1 MLSFDVLY
9 NRLSASLLPYLE
21 SVEYVDA
28 LGKDPST
35 LAVTLCNADGRF
47 TREWSC
53 TQGDSLSLRFGA
65 ATPDPFAISE
75 VSVEAVPRLVTWRAS
90 ARPAT
95 IKAPSGRGKGTSPPS
110 SGALISDKR
119 SWDSYTSTV
128 TLREVAQ
135 RVCAEC
141 GLALQYSAKANPRLL
156 RVVRFRESGYHLL
169 ERLCRMHGLSVRAT
183 AARVQIVA
191 RPGTPDAPAQNVV
204 DVPSDAIISIQNTEA
219 LRVSRIQSARRDPYT
234 NRVERVSYGDGDGGV
249 VSLGY
254 SIADAASIY
263 DEAILDALAGGLTV
277 YPDPRYV
284 AGAVLKID
292 GIGLRVVTEMRY
304 TRTGDSEQMTL
315 STRGA

>member
-21 SVEYVDA
+21 SVEYVDT

-141 GLALQYSAKANPRLL
+141 GLALQYSAKTNPRLL

-219 LRVSRIQSARRDPYT
+219 LRVSRIQSAWRDPYT

-277 YPDPRYV
+277 YPDARYV
-284 AGAVLKID
+284 AGAVLKIP
-292 GIGLRVVTEMRY
+292 GLGLRVVTEMRY

-315 STRGA
+315 STKGA

>member
-21 SVEYVDA
+21 QVEYVDTV
-28 LGKDPST
+28 GRDPST

-47 TREWSC
+47 TREWAC
-53 TQGDSLSLRFGA
+53 TKGDSLSLRFGA
-65 ATPDPFAISE
+65 ATPDPLAISG

-95 IKAPSGRGKGTSPPS
+95 VKAPSGRGGGTPPPA
-110 SGALISDKR
+110 SGAFVSDKR

-128 TLREVAQ
+128 TLRDVAQ

-141 GLALQYSAKANPRLL
+141 GLALHYSAKANPRLL
-156 RVVRFRESGYHLL
+156 RVARLRESGYHLL
-169 ERLCRMHGLSVRAT
+169 ERLCRMYGLSVRAT
-183 AARVQIVA
+183 AAQVQIVA
-191 RPGTPDAPAQNVV
+191 RPGTPDAPAQAAI
-204 DVPSDAIISIQNTEA
+204 DVPASAIISMQNTEA
-219 LRVSRIQSARRDPYT
+219 LKVSRIQSARRDPYS
-234 NRVERVSYGDGDGGV
+234 NRVERVVYGDGDGGIA
-249 VSLGY
+249 SLGY
-254 SIADAASIY
+254 SAADAASIY

-277 YPDPRYV
+277 YPDARYV

-315 STRGA
+315 STKGA

>member
-21 SVEYVDA
+21 SVEYIDT

-47 TREWSC
+47 TRGWAC
-53 TQGDSLSLRFGA
+53 TKGDSLSLRFGA

-141 GLALQYSAKANPRLL
+141 GLALQYSAKTNPRLL
-156 RVVRFRESGYHLL
+156 RVARFRESGYHLL

-204 DVPSDAIISIQNTEA
+204 DVPSDAIISVQNTEA
-219 LRVSRIQSARRDPYT
+219 LKVSRIQSARRDPYT
-234 NRVERVSYGDGDGGV
+234 NRVERVSYGDGDGGI

-277 YPDPRYV
+277 YPDARYV
-284 AGAVLKID
+284 AGAVLKIP
-292 GIGLRVVTEMRY
+292 GLGLRVVTEMRY

>member
-21 SVEYVDA
+21 SVEYVDT

-141 GLALQYSAKANPRLL
+141 GLALQYSAKTNPRLL

-277 YPDPRYV
+277 YPDARYV

>member
-21 SVEYVDA
+21 SVEYIDT

-47 TREWSC
+47 TREWAC
-53 TQGDSLSLRFGA
+53 TKGDSLSLRFGA

-75 VSVEAVPRLVTWRAS
+75 VSAEAVPRLVTWRAS

-95 IKAPSGRGKGTSPPS
+95 IKAPAGRGKGTSPPS

-204 DVPSDAIISIQNTEA
+204 DVPSNAIISMQNTEA
-219 LRVSRIQSARRDPYT
+219 LKVSRIQSAWRDPYT
-234 NRVERVSYGDGDGGV
+234 NRVERVSYGDGDGGI

-277 YPDPRYV
+277 YPDARYV

>member
-1 MLSFDVLY
+1 MLRFDVLY

-21 SVEYVDA
+21 SVEYVET

-47 TREWSC
+47 TREWAC
-53 TQGDSLSLRFGA
+53 TKGDSLSLRFGA

-119 SWDSYTSTV
+119 SWDSYTSPV

-141 GLALQYSAKANPRLL
+141 GLALQYSAKTNPRLL

-204 DVPSDAIISIQNTEA
+204 DVPSDAVISMQNTEA
-219 LRVSRIQSARRDPYT
+219 LKVSRIQSARRDPYT
-234 NRVERVSYGDGDGGV
+234 NRVERVSYGDGDGGI

-315 STRGA
+315 STKGA

>member
-21 SVEYVDA
+21 SVEYIDT

-47 TREWSC
+47 TREWAC
-53 TQGDSLSLRFGA
+53 TKGDSLSLRFGA

-135 RVCAEC
+135 RVCSEC
-141 GLALQYSAKANPRLL
+141 GLTLHYSAKANPRLL
-156 RVVRFRESGYHLL
+156 RVARLRESGYHLL

-204 DVPSDAIISIQNTEA
+204 DVPSDAVISMQNTEA
-219 LRVSRIQSARRDPYT
+219 LKVSRIQSARRDPYT
-234 NRVERVSYGDGDGGV
+234 NRVERVSYGDGDGGI

-263 DEAILDALAGGLTV
+263 DEATLDALAGELAV
-277 YPDPRYV
+277 YPDARYV

-315 STRGA
+315 STKGA

>member
-21 SVEYVDA
+21 SVEYVDT

-119 SWDSYTSTV
+119 SWDSYTSAV

-141 GLALQYSAKANPRLL
+141 GLALQYSAKTNPRLL

-234 NRVERVSYGDGDGGV
+234 NRVERVSYGDGEGGV

-277 YPDPRYV
+277 YPDARYV
-284 AGAVLKID
+284 AGAVLKIP
-292 GIGLRVVTEMRY
+292 GLGLRVVTEMRY
-304 TRTGDSEQMTL
+304 TRTGDGEKMTL
-315 STRGA
+315 STKGA

>member
-21 SVEYVDA
+21 SVEYIDT

-47 TREWSC
+47 TREWAC
-53 TQGDSLSLRFGA
+53 TKGDSLSLRFGA

-95 IKAPSGRGKGTSPPS
+95 IKAPSGRGKGISPPS

-119 SWDSYTSTV
+119 SWDSYTRAV

-204 DVPSDAIISIQNTEA
+204 DVPSDAIISMQQTDA
-219 LRVSRIQSARRDPYT
+219 LKVAKIQSARRDPYT
-234 NRVERVSYGDGDGGV
+234 NRVERVSYGDGDGGI

-263 DEAILDALAGGLTV
+263 DEVILDALAGGLTV
-277 YPDPRYV
+277 YPDARYV
-284 AGAVLKID
+284 AGAVLKIP
-292 GIGLRVVTEMRY
+292 GLGLRVVTEMRY

>member
-1 MLSFDVLY
+1 MLSLDVLY

-21 SVEYVDA
+21 SVEYVDT

-141 GLALQYSAKANPRLL
+141 GLALQYSAKTNPRLL

-204 DVPSDAIISIQNTEA
+204 DVPSNAIISMQNTEA
-219 LRVSRIQSARRDPYT
+219 LKVSRIQSARRDPYT
-234 NRVERVSYGDGDGGV
+234 NRVERVSYGEGDGGI

-277 YPDPRYV
+277 YPDARYV

>member
-21 SVEYVDA
+21 SVEYIDT
-28 LGKDPST
+28 LGKNPST

-53 TQGDSLSLRFGA
+53 TKGDSLSLRFGA

-141 GLALQYSAKANPRLL
+141 GLALQYSAKTNPRLL
-156 RVVRFRESGYHLL
+156 RVARFRESGYHLL

-204 DVPSDAIISIQNTEA
+204 DVPSDAVISMQNTEA
-219 LRVSRIQSARRDPYT
+219 LKVSRIQSARRDPYT
-234 NRVERVSYGDGDGGV
+234 NRVERVSYGDGDGGI

-277 YPDPRYV
+277 YPDARYV
-284 AGAVLKID
+284 AGAVLKIP
-292 GIGLRVVTEMRY
+292 GLGLRVVTEMRY

>member
-9 NRLSASLLPYLE
+9 NRLSASLRPYLE
-21 SVEYVDA
+21 SVEYIDM

-47 TREWSC
+47 TREWAC
-53 TQGDSLSLRFGA
+53 TKGDSLSMRFGA

-95 IKAPSGRGKGTSPPS
+95 IKAPSGRGKGTLPPS

-141 GLALQYSAKANPRLL
+141 GLALQYSAKTNPRLL

-204 DVPSDAIISIQNTEA
+204 DVPSNAIISMQNTEA
-219 LRVSRIQSARRDPYT
+219 LKVSRIQSARRDPYT
-234 NRVERVSYGDGDGGV
+234 NRVERVSYGDGDGGI

-277 YPDPRYV
+277 YPDARYV

-315 STRGA
+315 STKGA

>member
-1 MLSFDVLY
+1 MLSFNVLY

-21 SVEYVDA
+21 SVEYIDT

-35 LAVTLCNADGRF
+35 LAVTLCDADGRF
-47 TREWSC
+47 TREWAC
-53 TQGDSLSLRFGA
+53 TKGDSLSLRFGA

-141 GLALQYSAKANPRLL
+141 GLVLQYSAKTNPRLL
-156 RVVRFRESGYHLL
+156 RVARFRESGYHLL

-204 DVPSDAIISIQNTEA
+204 DVPSDAIISMQNTEA
-219 LRVSRIQSARRDPYT
+219 LKVSRIQSARRDPYT
-234 NRVERVSYGDGDGGV
+234 NRVERVSYGDGDGGI

-263 DEAILDALAGGLTV
+263 DEAILDALAGELTV
-277 YPDPRYV
+277 YPDARYV
-284 AGAVLKID
+284 AGAVLKIP
-292 GIGLRVVTEMRY
+292 GLGLRVVTEMRY

>member
-21 SVEYVDA
+21 SVEYVDT
-28 LGKDPST
+28 LGKDPSA

-47 TREWSC
+47 TREWAC
-53 TQGDSLSLRFGA
+53 AKGDSLSLRFGA

-141 GLALQYSAKANPRLL
+141 GLALQYSAKTNPRLL

-169 ERLCRMHGLSVRAT
+169 ERLCRMYGLSVRAT

-191 RPGTPDAPAQNVV
+191 RPGTLDAPAQNVV
-204 DVPSDAIISIQNTEA
+204 DVPSDAVISMQNTEA
-219 LRVSRIQSARRDPYT
+219 LKVSRIQSARRDPYT
-234 NRVERVSYGDGDGGV
+234 NRVERVIYGDGDGGV

-254 SIADAASIY
+254 SIAAAASIY

-277 YPDPRYV
+277 YPDARYV
-284 AGAVLKID
+284 AGAVLKIP
-292 GIGLRVVTEMRY
+292 GLGLRVVTEMRY

-315 STRGA
+315 STKGA

>member
-21 SVEYVDA
+21 SVEYIDT

-47 TREWSC
+47 TREWAC
-53 TQGDSLSLRFGA
+53 TKGDSLSLRFGA

-135 RVCAEC
+135 RVCTEC
-141 GLALQYSAKANPRLL
+141 GLALQYSAKTNPRLL

-204 DVPSDAIISIQNTEA
+204 DVPSDAVISMQNTEA
-219 LRVSRIQSARRDPYT
+219 LKVSRIQSARRDPYT
-234 NRVERVSYGDGDGGV
+234 NRVERVSYGDGDGGI

-263 DEAILDALAGGLTV
+263 DEATLDALAGELAV
-277 YPDPRYV
+277 YPDARYV

-315 STRGA
+315 STKGA

>member
-21 SVEYVDA
+21 SVEYIDT

-47 TREWSC
+47 TREWAC
-53 TQGDSLSLRFGA
+53 TKGDSLSLRFGA

-135 RVCAEC
+135 RVCTEC
-141 GLALQYSAKANPRLL
+141 GLALQYSAKTNPRLL

-204 DVPSDAIISIQNTEA
+204 DVPSDAVISMQNTEA
-219 LRVSRIQSARRDPYT
+219 LKVSRIQSARRDPYT
-234 NRVERVSYGDGDGGV
+234 NRVERVSYGDGDGGI

-263 DEAILDALAGGLTV
+263 DEATLDALAGELAV
-277 YPDPRYV
+277 YPDARYV

-292 GIGLRVVTEMRY
+292 GIGLRVVTGMRY

-315 STRGA
+315 STKGA

>member
-21 SVEYVDA
+21 SVEYVDT

-141 GLALQYSAKANPRLL
+141 GLALQYSAKNNPRLL

-204 DVPSDAIISIQNTEA
+204 DVPSNAIISMQNTEA
-219 LRVSRIQSARRDPYT
+219 LKVSRIQSARRDPYT

-277 YPDPRYV
+277 YPDARYV
-284 AGAVLKID
+284 AGAVLKIP
-292 GIGLRVVTEMRY
+292 GLGLRVVTEMRY

>member
-21 SVEYVDA
+21 SVEYVDT

-141 GLALQYSAKANPRLL
+141 GLALQYSAKTNPRLL

-204 DVPSDAIISIQNTEA
+204 DVPSSAIISMQNTEA

-277 YPDPRYV
+277 YPDARYV
-284 AGAVLKID
+284 AGAVLKIP
-292 GIGLRVVTEMRY
+292 GLGLRVVTEMRY

>member
-21 SVEYVDA
+21 SVEYVDT

-119 SWDSYTSTV
+119 SWDSYTSAV

-141 GLALQYSAKANPRLL
+141 GLALQYSAKTNPRLL

-277 YPDPRYV
+277 YPDARYV
-284 AGAVLKID
+284 AGAVLKIP
-292 GIGLRVVTEMRY
+292 GLGLRVVTEMRY

>member
-9 NRLSASLLPYLE
+9 NRLGASLLPYLE
-21 SVEYVDA
+21 QVEYVDTV
-28 LGKDPST
+28 GRDPST

-53 TQGDSLSLRFGA
+53 TKGDSLSLRFGT

-95 IKAPSGRGKGTSPPS
+95 VKAPSKRGGGTPPPS

-135 RVCAEC
+135 RVCTEC
-141 GLALQYSAKANPRLL
+141 GLTLHYSAKANPRLL

-204 DVPSDAIISIQNTEA
+204 DVPSDAVISMQNTEA
-219 LRVSRIQSARRDPYT
+219 LKVSRIQSARRDPYT

-277 YPDPRYV
+277 YPDARYV
-284 AGAVLKID
+284 AGAVLKIP
-292 GIGLRVVTEMRY
+292 GLGLRVVTEMRY

>member
-21 SVEYVDA
+21 SVEYIDT
-28 LGKDPST
+28 LGKDPSA

-47 TREWSC
+47 TREWAC
-53 TQGDSLSLRFGA
+53 TKGDSLSLRFGA

-135 RVCAEC
+135 RVCTEC
-141 GLALQYSAKANPRLL
+141 GLALQYSAKTNPRLL

-204 DVPSDAIISIQNTEA
+204 DVPSDAVISMQNTEA
-219 LRVSRIQSARRDPYT
+219 LKVSRIQSARRDPYT
-234 NRVERVSYGDGDGGV
+234 NRVERVSYGDGDGGI

-263 DEAILDALAGGLTV
+263 DEATLDALAGELAV
-277 YPDPRYV
+277 YPDARYV

-292 GIGLRVVTEMRY
+292 GIGLRVVTGMRY

-315 STRGA
+315 STKGA

>member
-21 SVEYVDA
+21 SVEYVDT

-95 IKAPSGRGKGTSPPS
+95 IKAPAGRGKGASPPS

-141 GLALQYSAKANPRLL
+141 GLALQYSAKTNPRLL

-277 YPDPRYV
+277 YPDARYV
-284 AGAVLKID
+284 AGAVLKIP
-292 GIGLRVVTEMRY
+292 GLGLRVVTEMRY

>member
-21 SVEYVDA
+21 SVEYVDT

-119 SWDSYTSTV
+119 SWDSYTSAV

-141 GLALQYSAKANPRLL
+141 GLALQYSAKTNPRLL

-191 RPGTPDAPAQNVV
+191 RPGTPEAPAQNAV
-204 DVPSDAIISIQNTEA
+204 DVPSNAIISMQNTEA
-219 LRVSRIQSARRDPYT
+219 LKVSRIQSARRDPYT

-249 VSLGY
+249 VSVGY

-277 YPDPRYV
+277 YPDARYV
-284 AGAVLKID
+284 AGAVLKIP
-292 GIGLRVVTEMRY
+292 GLGLRVVTEMRY